1 MNAGT
6 RIAALAATTLVV
18 AACGGGGSGA
28 AMNAPPTN
36 TGPSI
41 SSIANQS
48 ADQDTSLAIDF
59 GVDDHESGPG
69 SLMVAA
75 AADGS
80 ALFPADGV
88 VLSGSGGARTLT
100 LTPLE
105 AATGTASIG
114 IQVTDPQGAV
124 TTRNFSV
131 AVNAKNNSMRA
142 MALDT
147 FAKSETDTA
156 TALNGWTVQQ
166 DADDPA
172 IFAPLIPADDLPSE
186 GP

>member
-1 MNAGT
+1 MNARK

-18 AACGGGGSGA
+18 AACGGGGGA
-28 AMNAPPTN
+28 AMQTPPTN
-36 TGPSI
+36 TVPSI
-41 SSIANQS
+41 SPIASQS

-59 GVDDHESGPG
+59 SVDDHESGPG

-75 AADGS
+75 AADGA

-88 VLSGSGGARTLT
+88 VLSGSGGTRTLT

-105 AATGTASIG
+105 AATGTATIG

-124 TTRNFSV
+124 STRNV
-131 AVNAKNNSMRA
+131 AVVVNAKNNSMRA

-147 FAKSETDTA
+147 FAKAETDAA
-156 TALNGWTVQQ
+156 TQLNGWTVQQ

-172 IFAPLIPADDLPSE
+172 IFAPLIPADDAP
-186 GP
+186 